1 MGTFRRHDDLLRQIP
16 EDVRERAEKAGV
28 TDVDWYAGR
37 LTSTGDNG
45 FTQVPPGRTRELRDA
60 AWSRRGARRAERK
73 EKLLSPMMNLI
84 SLVRTRPRRTTR
96 DAR

>member
-60 AWSRRGARRAERK
+60 ALSRRSARRAERK
-73 EKLLSPMMNLI
+73 EKLLSPMMSLI
-84 SLVRTRPRRTTR
+84 SLVRTRPRHTTR